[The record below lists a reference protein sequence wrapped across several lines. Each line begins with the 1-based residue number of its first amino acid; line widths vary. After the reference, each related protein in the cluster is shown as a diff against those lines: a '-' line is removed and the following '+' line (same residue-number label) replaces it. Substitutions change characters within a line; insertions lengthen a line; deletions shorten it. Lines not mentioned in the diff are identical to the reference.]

1 MTESKIPEDWM
12 RKNGYKLKILYSY
25 AVVHKLNIKS
35 ETDVLEILKVTDPDN
50 ANEDSVKLFSKMLQ
64 LFAWR
69 FRETIEK
76 KLT

>member
-1 MTESKIPEDWM
+1 MIESKIPEDWM

-35 ETDVLEILKVTDPDN
+35 ETDVLAILKVTDPNN
-50 ANEDSVKLFSKMLQ
+50 ANEDSAKLFSKMLQ

>member
-1 MTESKIPEDWM
+1 MLKNNLLADWLK
-12 RKNGYKLKILYSY
+12 KNGYKLKIVYSY

-35 ETDVLEILKVTDPDN
+35 KTDVLKILKVTDPDN
-50 ANEDSVKLFSKMLQ
+50 ANEDSAKLFSKMLQ